1 MCDKKGVFVTIHIFV
16 IQLQFVTY
24 SYLKTLIPKTMHCRK
39 KLEDFSILDL
49 DFCQLPTMPERV
61 YKPITGMGYLAM
73 FTFQLDNTKR

>member
-1 MCDKKGVFVTIHIFV
+1 MCDKMGVFVKIHIFV